1 MSDWWEPL
9 QLYVMVYPAA
19 LCAIT
24 MATALLH
31 VLHRETVAALSAE
44 EVPSV
49 AILVPAC
56 NEELVLE
63 ETLRALLALDWP
75 RKEVHVLS
83 DGSTDRTVEIARTF
97 SPRGVQVAAHSLNR
111 GKSAVLEDALAA
123 LSTDLV
129 MIVDAD
135 TRLEPAAVRELAAC
149 FTDPRVGGATANV
162 RVAGAHSLLMRL
174 QQMEYATIIGLVKR
188 ANGFWGGLFTV
199 SGAAACFRV
208 AAVRAVG
215 GFQSRSATED
225 IELSWR
231 LQRAGWRLVYA
242 PHAKVFIQVPS
253 RLRALWRQRRRWS
266 SGLTEVLR
274 LHGALWRS
282 PRGNGRVLA
291 PFVTEAVC
299 SIVWS
304 VLLVGSLAAFVVQWA
319 LTGTSAALAPGFWSW
334 QIFTVAMFL
343 AQSFTAWLID
353 RHYAHEPAWLLAL
366 ALLYPFYFLAFVL
379 PANLTGWTAGL
390 FTRHGERWQRT
401 ERE

>member
-1 MSDWWEPL
+1 
-9 QLYVMVYPAA
+9 MVYPAA
-19 LCAIT
+19 LCALT

-31 VLHRETVAALSAE
+31 VLRRESVAAPAAE
-44 EVPSV
+44 EMPSV

-56 NEELVLE
+56 NEERVLE
-63 ETLRALLALDWP
+63 ETLRALLALEWP
-75 RKEVHVLS
+75 LKEIHVLS
-83 DGSTDRTVEIARTF
+83 DGSTDRTVEIARRF
-97 SPRGVQVAAHSLNR
+97 SDEGVQVAAHHANR

-123 LSTDLV
+123 LKTDLV

-135 TRLEPAAVRELAAC
+135 TRLEPDAVGELAAC
-149 FTDPRVGGATANV
+149 FADPCVGGATANV
-162 RVAGAHSLLMRL
+162 RVAGAHSLLMWL

-208 AAVRAVG
+208 GAVRAVG

-231 LQRAGWRLVYA
+231 LQHARWRLVYA
-242 PHAKVFIQVPS
+242 PRAKVFIQVPS
-253 RLRALWRQRRRWS
+253 RFRALWHQRRRWS
-266 SGLTEVLR
+266 SGLMEVLR
-274 LHGALWRS
+274 LHGAPW
-282 PRGNGRVLA
+282 RGNARVLA
-291 PFVTEAVC
+291 PFAIEAVC

-304 VLLVGSLAAFVVQWA
+304 VMLVASLAAFVIEWA
-319 LTGTSAALAPGFWSW
+319 VTGRSAAFSPGFWQW

-353 RHYAHEPAWLLAL
+353 RHYAREPAGLLAL
-366 ALLYPFYFLAFVL
+366 ALIYPVYFLAFVL

-390 FTRHGERWQRT
+390 FTRQGERWQRT

>member
-1 MSDWWEPL
+1 MIPWWEPF
-9 QLYVMVYPAA
+9 QLYVMVYPVA

-24 MATALLH
+24 MATALIH
-31 VLHRETVAALSAE
+31 VLRHETVTEPAADE
-44 EVPSV
+44 MPSV

-56 NEELVLE
+56 NEERVLE
-63 ETLRALLALDWP
+63 ETLHALLALDWP
-75 RKEVHVLS
+75 LLEIHVLS
-83 DGSTDRTVEIARTF
+83 DGSTDGTVEIARTF
-97 SPRGVQVAAHSLNR
+97 APERVQVAAHAVNR
-111 GKSAVLEDALAA
+111 GKSAVLQDALAA
-123 LSTDLV
+123 LTTDLV

-135 TRLEPAAVRELAAC
+135 TRLEPSAVGELAAC
-149 FTDPRVGGATANV
+149 FVHPDVGGATANV
-162 RVAGAHSLLMRL
+162 RVAGARSLLMRL

-242 PHAKVFIQVPS
+242 PRAKVFIEVPA
-253 RLRALWRQRRRWS
+253 RLRALWRQRRRWA

-274 LHGALWRS
+274 LHGALWRG
-282 PRGNGRVLA
+282 PHAAARVLA
-291 PFVTEAVC
+291 PFVAEAVC

-304 VLLVGSLAAFVVQWA
+304 VLLVASIATFVVQWA
-319 LTGTSAALAPGFWSW
+319 LTGTSAALAPGFWQW

-353 RHYAHEPAWLLAL
+353 RHYAREPAWLLAL
-366 ALLYPFYFLAFVL
+366 ALIYPLYFLVFVL
-379 PANLTGWTAGL
+379 PANLAGWTIGL
-390 FTRHGERWQRT
+390 FTQQAQRWQRT
-401 ERE
+401 ERA